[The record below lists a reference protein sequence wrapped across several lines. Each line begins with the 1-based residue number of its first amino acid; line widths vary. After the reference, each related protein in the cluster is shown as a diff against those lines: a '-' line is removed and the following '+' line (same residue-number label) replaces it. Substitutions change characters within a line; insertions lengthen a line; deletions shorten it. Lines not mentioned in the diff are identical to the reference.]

1 MTSTLE
7 LKDEFNDIKNLRDS
21 IIYLLDSLNNKIDT
35 LKNIYQELLEKNK
48 SHSFGLDSLHFQ
60 TKVIN
65 LECDH
70 KDLLF
75 KIVDNR
81 IYGDYYKLYQNI
93 VNYVIKN
100 IEDKKILHL
109 CENAKNYKVYKD
121 LDLER
126 DYDFNDTTEIHKDII
141 QIIESL
147 QNELLIRERD
157 LKMEDKKR
165 KSGLNID
172 NLINSYNYNNNMLK
186 QQIELYIEYIKV
198 FHKFHIKYL
207 HRFNLK
213 AKLFYGQINSDIK
226 LESNSEINI
235 DNVIISKDSKEK
247 NLSFDKDEQEKLI
260 KYAKIESKV
269 LNKFQQSTK
278 KILDNELNCMLTGS
292 SDTSETIS
300 EYDESENLL
309 DNNNINTKNVNTI
322 NADSINNNS
331 NIVICNPKKN
341 LLKLYKE

>member
-1 MTSTLE
+1 MKSTLE

-48 SHSFGLDSLHFQ
+48 SNSFGLDSLHFQ

-100 IEDKKILHL
+100 IEDKKILHS

-121 LDLER
+121 LDSDRE
-126 DYDFNDTTEIHKDII
+126 YDFNDTTEIHKDII
-141 QIIESL
+141 QIVESL

-172 NLINSYNYNNNMLK
+172 NLINSYNYNNNILK

-235 DNVIISKDSKEK
+235 DNMMISKDSKEK
-247 NLSFDKDEQEKLI
+247 NLSFDKNEQNKLLTF
-260 KYAKIESKV
+260 ARMDAQF
-269 LNKFQQSTK
+269 LNKIQHSTK
-278 KILDNELNCMLTGS
+278 KILDNELNCMIMGS

-300 EYDESENLL
+300 EYNEHLISSPSSNSENNNVYENEINKQLL
-309 DNNNINTKNVNTI
+309 SHNQNI
-322 NADSINNNS
+322 
-331 NIVICNPKKN
+331 KKN
-341 LLKLYKE
+341 LLQLYKD

>member
-7 LKDEFNDIKNLRDS
+7 LKDEFNDIKNLRES
-21 IIYLLDSLNNKIDT
+21 IIYLLDSLNIKINT

-48 SHSFGLDSLHFQ
+48 SQSFGLDSLHFQ

-100 IEDKKILHL
+100 IEDKKILQL
-109 CENAKNYKVYKD
+109 CENSKNYKVYKD

-126 DYDFNDTTEIHKDII
+126 EYEFNDTTEIHKDII
-141 QIIESL
+141 QIIECL

-157 LKMEDKKR
+157 LKMDDKKR

-172 NLINSYNYNNNMLK
+172 NLINSYNYNNNLLK

-235 DNVIISKDSKEK
+235 DNVVISNDTKEK
-247 NLSFDKDEQEKLI
+247 NLSFDKEEQEKLI
-260 KYAKIESKV
+260 KFANANIESRV
-269 LNKFQQSTK
+269 VNKFQKTTK
-278 KILDNELNCMLTGS
+278 KILNSELSSMLTGT
-292 SDTSETIS
+292 SDTSDSIS
-300 EYDESENLL
+300 EYDEPLTGSPYYNCENNKDFLQQN
-309 DNNNINTKNVNTI
+309 DK
-322 NADSINNNS
+322 S
-331 NIVICNPKKN
+331 NKN
-341 LLKLYKE
+341 LLKLYKN

>member
-1 MTSTLE
+1 MMSTIE
-7 LKDEFNDIKNLRDS
+7 LKDEFNDIKNLRDT

-48 SHSFGLDSLHFQ
+48 SNSFGLDSLHFQ
-60 TKVIN
+60 TKIIN

-93 VNYVIKN
+93 VNYVMKN
-100 IEDKKILHL
+100 IEDKKIINL

-126 DYDFNDTTEIHKDII
+126 EYDFNDTTEIHKDII
-141 QIIESL
+141 QIVESL

-157 LKMEDKKR
+157 LKTEDKKR

-235 DNVIISKDSKEK
+235 DNIMISKDSKEK
-247 NLSFDKDEQEKLI
+247 NLSFDKDEQQKLI
-260 KYAKIESKV
+260 KYAKTELKV
-269 LNKFQQSTK
+269 LNKFQKTTK
-278 KILDNELNCMLTGS
+278 TILDNEINCMIMGS
-292 SDTSETIS
+292 SDTSESIS
-300 EYDESENLL
+300 EYNEPLISSPSSNSEN
-309 DNNNINTKNVNTI
+309 NNVYENEINKQFLSYNE
-322 NADSINNNS
+322 NA
-331 NIVICNPKKN
+331 KKN
-341 LLKLYKE
+341 LLKLYKN

>member
-7 LKDEFNDIKNLRDS
+7 LKDEFNDIKNLRES
-21 IIYLLDSLNNKIDT
+21 IIYLLDSLNLKINT

-48 SHSFGLDSLHFQ
+48 SQSFGLDSLHFQ

-93 VNYVIKN
+93 ISYVIKN
-100 IEDKKILHL
+100 INDKKILQL
-109 CENAKNYKVYKD
+109 CENSKNYKVYKD

-126 DYDFNDTTEIHKDII
+126 EYEFNDTTEIHKDII
-141 QIIESL
+141 QIIECL

-157 LKMEDKKR
+157 LKMDDKKR

-172 NLINSYNYNNNMLK
+172 NLINSYNYNNNLLK

-235 DNVIISKDSKEK
+235 ENVVISNDTKEK
-247 NLSFDKDEQEKLI
+247 NLSFDKEEQQKLF
-260 KYAKIESKV
+260 KYANANIESNV
-269 LNKFQQSTK
+269 INKFQKSTK
-278 KILDNELNCMLTGS
+278 KILNSELNSMLTGT
-292 SDTSETIS
+292 SDTSDSIS
-300 EYDESENLL
+300 EYDDADEIFN
-309 DNNNINTKNVNTI
+309 DNQNQYYVKN
-322 NADSINNNS
+322 DS
-331 NIVICNPKKN
+331 KN
-341 LLKLYKE
+341 LLQLYED

>member
-7 LKDEFNDIKNLRDS
+7 LKDEFNDIKNLRES
-21 IIYLLDSLNNKIDT
+21 IIYLLDSLNIKINT

-48 SHSFGLDSLHFQ
+48 SQSFGLDSLHFQ

-65 LECDH
+65 LECDN

-93 VNYVIKN
+93 ISYVIKN
-100 IEDKKILHL
+100 INDKKILQL
-109 CENAKNYKVYKD
+109 CENSKNYKVYKD
-121 LDLER
+121 LNLECE
-126 DYDFNDTTEIHKDII
+126 YEFNDTTEIHKDII
-141 QIIESL
+141 QIIECL

-157 LKMEDKKR
+157 LKMDDKKR

-172 NLINSYNYNNNMLK
+172 NLINSYNYNNNLLK

-226 LESNSEINI
+226 LESNSEISI
-235 DNVIISKDSKEK
+235 ENVVISNNSKQK
-247 NLSFDKDEQEKLI
+247 NLSFDKEEQQKLI
-260 KYAKIESKV
+260 KYANANIESKV
-269 LNKFQQSTK
+269 INKFQSTTK
-278 KILDNELNCMLTGS
+278 KILNNELSSMLTGS
-292 SDTSETIS
+292 SDNSDSIS
-300 EYDESENLL
+300 EYDDVDEIFNDNEKQYFVKSEN
-309 DNNNINTKNVNTI
+309 
-322 NADSINNNS
+322 
-331 NIVICNPKKN
+331 KN
-341 LLKLYKE
+341 LLQLYKD

>member
-1 MTSTLE
+1 MTYTLE

-21 IIYLLDSLNNKIDT
+21 IIYLLDCLNNKIDT
-35 LKNIYQELLEKNK
+35 LKNIYHELLEKNK
-48 SHSFGLDSLHFQ
+48 SNSFGLDSLHFQ

-93 VNYVIKN
+93 LNYVIKN
-100 IEDKKILHL
+100 IKDKKILNL
-109 CENAKNYKVYKD
+109 CENAKNYKIYKD

-126 DYDFNDTTEIHKDII
+126 EYDFNDTSEIHKDII

-186 QQIELYIEYIKV
+186 HQIELYIEYIKV

-235 DNVIISKDSKEK
+235 DNVIISKNSKEK

-269 LNKFQQSTK
+269 LNKFQKSTK
-278 KILDNELNCMLTGS
+278 KILDNELNCMIMGS
-292 SDTSETIS
+292 SDTSESIS
-300 EYDESENLL
+300 EYDEPLISSPSSNCENNKDALQ
-309 DNNNINTKNVNTI
+309 DN
-322 NADSINNNS
+322 DNS
-331 NIVICNPKKN
+331 NKN
-341 LLKLYKE
+341 LLKLYKD

>member
-35 LKNIYQELLEKNK
+35 LKNIYHELLEKNK

-93 VNYVIKN
+93 VNYIIKN

-126 DYDFNDTTEIHKDII
+126 EYDFNDTTEIHKDII

-147 QNELLIRERD
+147 QNELLIRQRD
-157 LKMEDKKR
+157 LKTEDKKR

-260 KYAKIESKV
+260 KYAKANIESRV

-278 KILDNELNCMLTGS
+278 KILDNELNCMIMGS
-292 SDTSETIS
+292 SDTSESIS
-300 EYDESENLL
+300 EYDEHLISSPSSNYENNKDFLQQN
-309 DNNNINTKNVNTI
+309 DN
-322 NADSINNNS
+322 S
-331 NIVICNPKKN
+331 KKN
-341 LLKLYKE
+341 LLKLYKD